1 MGEGR
6 DGHSPPGARM
16 DCHRHD
22 HPLPT
27 LPHRGGGHLNRPRH
41 CPRSLRRPLPLAPH
55 RGGSA
60 ERPRPSCSPA
70 SSDPSGEGS
79 RAGVS
84 AEKRKAP
91 EVRFG
96 PPRLYL
102 DHGTQGTHREGV
114 ARSVIGDRHSATV
127 RVTLALVRS
136 ALLAEREAI
145 ADEGTDDFA
154 RREGAERSP
163 RDVRHTV
170 TATKGSSETATSAG
184 TGLPSSASSPTI
196 ISRTSRIFAS
206 ASSRV

>member
-1 MGEGR
+1 MAISG
-6 DGHSPPGARM
+6 S
-16 DCHRHD
+16 
-22 HPLPT
+22 
-27 LPHRGGGHLNRPRH
+27 GGT
-41 CPRSLRRPLPLAPH
+41 
-55 RGGSA
+55 GG
-60 ERPRPSCSPA
+60 
-70 SSDPSGEGS
+70 GS
-79 RAGVS
+79 RAGVLV
-84 AEKRKAP
+84 EKRKAP

-102 DHGTQGTHREGV
+102 DHGTQGTHRESV

-127 RVTLALVRS
+127 RVTVALVRS
-136 ALLAEREAI
+136 ALVVEREAV
-145 ADEGTDDFA
+145 ADQGTDDFA
-154 RREGAERSP
+154 GREGAERSP